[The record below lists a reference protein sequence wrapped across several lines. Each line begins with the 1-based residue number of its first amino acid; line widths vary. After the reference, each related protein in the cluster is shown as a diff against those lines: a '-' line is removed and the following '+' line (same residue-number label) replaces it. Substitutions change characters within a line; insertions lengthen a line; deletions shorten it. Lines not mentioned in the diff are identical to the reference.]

1 MIVTIFGATGM
12 VGKQLVQQALFAG
25 YHVRAYGRNVLDAIA
40 LEERHE
46 NLELIKGGLFDA
58 GDVEKAIDGA
68 DFVCSA
74 IGGGIDSMDNTR
86 SLGMKFI
93 VAAMEKKGVKR
104 ILAVGGMGCLQAD
117 ENTQI
122 WEKDSFPEEYQ
133 YVTSEHVK
141 ALGYL
146 MESTLNWTFVC
157 APDILNEPLTGTYQT
172 SRDYPAGA
180 GHICCGD
187 LAHFIL
193 AEAVQNKYVKCKVG
207 IGN

>member
-1 MIVTIFGATGM
+1 MIVTIFGATGT
-12 VGKQLVQQALFAG
+12 VGKQLVKQALFAG
-25 YHVRAYGRNVLDAIA
+25 YTVRAYGRNVFDGIA
-40 LEERHE
+40 DEERHE
-46 NLELIKGGLFDA
+46 HLVLIKGGLFDA

-93 VAAMEKKGVKR
+93 VAAMQKKGVKR
-104 ILAVGGMGCLQAD
+104 IMAVGGMGCLQAD
-117 ENTQI
+117 DKTQI

-146 MESTLNWTFVC
+146 MESKLNWTFVC
-157 APDILNEPLTGTYQT
+157 APDILKEPVTGTYQT
-172 SRDYPAGA
+172 KKDYPAGGLQINA
-180 GHICCGD
+180 GD
-187 LAHFIL
+187 LAHFML
-193 AEAVQNKYVKCKVG
+193 TEAIQNNFVKCKVG